1 MSLWIV
7 MRGVKFLSLV
17 AFAAGLAL
25 AAGSPRQQDRAWAVT
40 RLAAPAMWWSWLG
53 GYLLLRTSGRS
64 ITEPFVWLAVV
75 GSLVALHGA
84 ALCAAQAAPSVQVRV
99 LPGAGL
105 GFATGVMVLRD
116 QADPA
121 VVVGSV
127 VAAALGGALAAALPR
142 PDGASWSGWEEQ
154 ARSWFVW
161 AGRLEGLSLL
171 VLLVGMPLRRAA
183 GIHLDG
189 GTGALGW
196 THGALVLIY
205 LNTVLTARRAL
216 GWSWATAVLA
226 VAAALVPFGT
236 FAFERFG
243 PVRRTV

>member
-1 MSLWIV
+1 MSLWIA
-7 MRGVKFLSLV
+7 MRGVKFSSLA

-25 AAGSPRQQDRAWAVT
+25 AAGSPSQRDRAWAVT

-64 ITEPFVWLAVV
+64 ITEPFVGIAVV

-84 ALCAAQAAPSVQVRV
+84 ALCAATAAPPARIRV

-105 GFATGVMVLRD
+105 GLATGAMVLRD
-116 QADPA
+116 QPDLAFA
-121 VVVGSV
+121 LGSV
-127 VAAALGGALAAALPR
+127 AATALGAALAAALPR
-142 PDGASWSGWEEQ
+142 PDGAAWDGWADE

-161 AGRLEGLSLL
+161 TGRLEGLSLL

-183 GIHLDG
+183 GVHLDG

-196 THGALVLIY
+196 AHGALVLIY
-205 LNTVLTARRAL
+205 LNTVLTARAAL
-216 GWSWATAVLA
+216 GWSWGTAMLA
-226 VAAALVPFGT
+226 VGAALVPFGT
-236 FAFERFG
+236 FAFERWG
-243 PVRRTV
+243 PTRHR